1 MEAWDSFSVLNMT
14 FWVWKHAASLLP
26 LFLKEF
32 EEECGT
38 LSVTSV
44 RYSNLRKNV
53 PESCGLTG
61 STMGWRKHPPNLYEC
76 LSCSWKIRC
85 ECSQSGSSA
94 WWLFTKIQLRI
105 LGSLHLVSPLPSWR
119 PFLPVVQS
127 GWVVSGRWE
136 RQWKIEVHF
145 GHFVAR
151 PPKTLWLSS
160 TFNPRSQWWGP
171 IRM

>member
-1 MEAWDSFSVLNMT
+1 MLAPWPSMEAWDSFSVLNMT

-76 LSCSWKIRC
+76 LCLAHEKSGVNVR
-85 ECSQSGSSA
+85 SQAALLG
-94 WWLFTKIQLRI
+94 
-105 LGSLHLVSPLPSWR
+105 GSLLR
-119 PFLPVVQS
+119 Y
-127 GWVVSGRWE
+127 
-136 RQWKIEVHF
+136 
-145 GHFVAR
+145 
-151 PPKTLWLSS
+151 SS
-160 TFNPRSQWWGP
+160 EFWGP
-171 IRM
+171 CILCLHCHLGVPSFQLLNPGGWWVGGERDSGI